1 MSDLMVHIDESLA
14 IEELSRIEN
23 HLAAQD
29 GVASV
34 TMQDKTP
41 HLMVVEYNEKLTD
54 SQSILRIVRDMG
66 VHAELVGM

>member
-1 MSDLMVHIDESLA
+1 MSDLMVHIDETLPV
-14 IEELSRIEN
+14 EELSRIET

-54 SQSILRIVRDMG
+54 SHRIIETVREMG

>member
-1 MSDLMVHIDESLA
+1 MSDLMVHIDESLPV
-14 IEELSRIEN
+14 EELSRIET
-23 HLAAQD
+23 HLAGQD
-29 GVASV
+29 GIASV

-54 SQSILRIVRDMG
+54 SQRIIQMVRDMG